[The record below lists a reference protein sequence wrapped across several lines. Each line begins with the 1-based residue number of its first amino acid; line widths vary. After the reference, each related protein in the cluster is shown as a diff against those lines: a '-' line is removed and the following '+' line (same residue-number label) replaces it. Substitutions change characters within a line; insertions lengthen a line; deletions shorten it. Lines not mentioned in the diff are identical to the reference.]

1 MHSKFTGIPAAIA
14 ATCLLAAGAA
24 AAVSTTFG
32 DTEFSLGGY
41 IKLDAVYSSYS
52 DAPGGNAPADR
63 GRAFTIPALI
73 PVESAGSDRDGATD
87 FTARESRFNI
97 GTTTS
102 KNGHR
107 IKTFIEVD
115 FLDPAF
121 DGALANEERLV
132 NSSNPR
138 MRHAFVAW
146 DDPNGNSWLFGQ
158 TWSTFMDLGA
168 YPDLLDF
175 IGPSEGMTFIRQTQV
190 RYTRGPLQIALE
202 NPETTVLPN
211 ANTGGGGFNDNENL
225 PDLVGKLRFTRN
237 DGSLISFSALL
248 RQLDGDGITP
258 GGDKEIG
265 YGINVSGKKMLG
277 RDDIRF
283 QANFGDGIGR
293 YLGLNTAPRRGD
305 RRHRRARHHPGL
317 RWLHRLSAHL
327 DAALALESQL
337 RLLQRR
343 SRRRLQRQR
352 RDQGGAER
360 QSQPAAHAG
369 READRGWRADL
380 LGPRAGVRCGR
391 QSRSPAVLGAVRLLT
406 RVTCRRAVP
415 GPAPGTVLCGG
426 EPAHSMLPVSA
437 RVVGP

>member
-1 MHSKFTGIPAAIA
+1 MHSKLTGIPAAIA
-14 ATCLLAAGAA
+14 TTCLLAAGPA

-225 PDLVGKLRFTRN
+225 PDLVGKLRFTRS
-237 DGSLISFSALL
+237 DGSLVSFSALL

-265 YGINVSGKKMLG
+265 YGINVSGKKMVG

-293 YLGLNTAPRRGD
+293 YLGLNTARAAVIDDAGELDTIQAFGGYIAYRHIWTPRWRSNLSYGYFSADHDVAFSGNGVTKEAQSVNLNLLHTPVEKLTVGGELIYSD
-305 RRHRRARHHPGL
+305 RE
-317 RWLHRLSAHL
+317 
-327 DAALALESQL
+327 LESGADGSL
-337 RLLQRR
+337 A
-343 SRRRLQRQR
+343 RLQF
-352 RDQGGAER
+352 
-360 QSQPAAHAG
+360 S
-369 READRGWRADL
+369 
-380 LGPRAGVRCGR
+380 VRYDF
-391 QSRSPAVLGAVRLLT
+391 
-406 RVTCRRAVP
+406 
-415 GPAPGTVLCGG
+415 
-426 EPAHSMLPVSA
+426 
-437 RVVGP
+437 